1 VDIFGI
7 RDQVIDE
14 YRSFVQGFL
23 NVRDPQIREHVE
35 RELSGD
41 LLWPEPWL
49 ALNPAF
55 APAGTTDELVAEGLL
70 HPTTG
75 LVFRRKS
82 DATDKGPNTPL
93 LFHQHQVEAFR
104 KAAEGRS
111 YPVTTGTGSGKSL
124 TYMVPIVDRVI
135 RDGSGKGL
143 RAIVVYPMNALA
155 NSQMKELEKF
165 IDFGF
170 DGHPPVTYR
179 RYTGQESQDQ
189 REQIRNNPPDIL
201 LTNYMML
208 ELMLLRPDDRRL
220 ITSARDLAYLVLDE
234 LHTYRGR
241 QGADVAL
248 LVRRLRQATGANDV
262 QCVGTSA
269 TIAGPGIRAAQQTDV
284 ATITSRLFGTPI
296 DPDDVIDETLVRA
309 TDGVWDPQTLSAR
322 VSSEPPVTYNALRA
336 DPLAAW
342 IEDVF
347 GITEREGR
355 LVRRTP
361 IKASAA
367 AAELAEVTGQ
377 DPATCLS
384 SIQATLL
391 AGSGEAALGPNG
403 KPLFA
408 FKLHQFISRGD
419 TVYSS
424 LEEGPNRY
432 LSTRRQTFVPGDD
445 TRPLFPL
452 AFCRECG
459 QHYYLVAV
467 DEDGNFVPRNDDDR
481 SDKDRTGYVYLSDTT
496 PWPRVD
502 EDALL
507 ERLPEG
513 WVTGHG
519 DNRAINPDR
528 RDSLP
533 RRFHVTPPGFLEEQ
547 GQVAA
552 FVTNWRFCLN
562 PDCRVLYESARTGE
576 FTKLATLGNEGRS
589 SATTILSASIVRA
602 LRNDPTVDAEARK
615 VLTFTDNRQDASL
628 QAGHFNDFVTVGQIR
643 ASVVRALETAGR
655 PVDYDALPVALDAAL
670 NLPPEEYARYPKAV
684 AARADARKA
693 LKDVVTYRVYTDL
706 ARGWRLTMPNLEQVG
721 LLRMDY
727 KYVDEIAAD
736 ETLWTGNLT
745 LLRAGADLRADIIR
759 NLLDEMRR
767 NLCVQHEYLTKDG
780 YDSLRLRTNPHLT
793 DAWALGDEAGT
804 LANDAWP
811 RAQRRGDRTKADLFL
826 SGTSLYGSWLRK
838 RSGLKLPEELRDKP
852 SRDRLKVVEA
862 NEAVYDLMDVLAE
875 QSILR
880 RTSESPNK
888 DGDPDRPDRSYRV
901 NESILLWHSSDG
913 TSRAHDIRVT
923 STADRRVNPFFLD
936 FYRVLAGS
944 LSGLTA
950 AEHTAQV
957 NATLREDRERDFS
970 SGALPVLYCS
980 PTMELGVDISTL
992 NAVGMRNVPPTPANY
1007 AQRSGRAGRAG
1018 SPALIITYCTVG
1030 SGHDSYYFHRSERM
1044 VAGAVAPP
1052 RLDLSNKDLVQA
1064 HVQAVWLAETGQ
1076 NLRQAMRDIVDVEQ
1090 TETLPI
1096 QPSVTGSLA
1105 NVDAKKRA
1113 KAAALSI
1120 ISATPEIAAAP
1131 WFKPDWL
1138 DDVIDH
1144 APAQFDRA
1152 IDRWRD
1158 LYWDASAELKHQ
1170 SDLAGS
1176 LTIGGSELANSKRRI
1191 AEALAQISLLRGD
1204 MSNDQDLA
1212 QSDFY
1217 TYRYF
1222 ASEGFLPGYSFPRLP
1237 LRAFIPAGRRTKD
1250 GEADVVQRPRFLAI
1264 TEFGPGAFIY
1274 YEGSRY
1280 AVHRVQLPVGMGIND
1295 GPLLETARRCTACGY
1310 LHPEEQAGESIDRCQ
1325 RPGCGQPLAGDDA
1338 FLSQLL
1344 RMQTVVTR
1352 RRDRIS
1358 ADEEERSRAGY
1369 RVETA
1374 LRFEPH
1380 GEASSH
1386 TVVGVTAHDG
1396 SPYATLT
1403 YGDTARVR
1411 RMNLGYRHA
1420 QTHNGF
1426 DIDLADGRWLRS
1438 SQVPSAGDDDL
1449 EARAKAAKPSKVI
1462 PFVEDRVNALLIEFA
1477 APLAHGNAAEQ
1488 AHASVQYALKKGI
1501 AVAFQLEDD
1510 ELAAEPLPSR
1520 KDRRLLLMYEK
1531 AEGGAGALRRF
1542 AFDQES
1548 LLHAV
1553 RAAIDICHYDPDTR
1567 KDVDH
1572 APHVTERCER
1582 ACYDC
1587 LLAYGN
1593 QPDHLLLNRHLAAS
1607 VLFELLDASLQVGAG
1622 GQSRGEQYAIL
1633 DASCTTSLEHA
1644 WLRYVRD
1651 HGYRLPTHA
1660 QQTVDDAYARPD
1672 FVYTNRDARV
1682 AVFVDGP
1689 VHDYPDVAAR
1699 DAAAEDRLWS
1709 RGWSV
1714 IRFPA
1719 DETTWTGLL
1728 AENPDLFGAGGL
1740 S

>member
-1 VDIFGI
+1 MDIFGI
-7 RDQVIDE
+7 RDRVIDE

-23 NVRDPQIREHVE
+23 NVRDPLIRERVE
-35 RELSGD
+35 HELHGD

-55 APAGTTDELVAEGLL
+55 APGGTTDDLVSEGLL

-75 LVFRRKS
+75 LVFRRKA
-82 DATDKGPNTPL
+82 DLRDKGPDTPL
-93 LFHQHQVEAFR
+93 MFHQHQVEAFR
-104 KAAEGRS
+104 KAATGRS

-124 TYMVPIVDRVI
+124 TYMVPIVDRII
-135 RDGSGKGL
+135 REGSGKGL

-208 ELMLLRPDDRRL
+208 ELMLLRPEDRRL
-220 ITSARDLAYLVLDE
+220 ITSARDLAFLVLDE

-248 LVRRLRQATGANDV
+248 LVRRLRQATGAVGV

-269 TIAGPGIRAAQQTDV
+269 TIAGPGTRAAQQAEV
-284 ATITSRLFGTPI
+284 ASIASRLFGTPI
-296 DPDDVIDETLVRA
+296 LTEDVIDETLVRA
-309 TDGVWDPQTLSAR
+309 TTGSWDAASLAAR
-322 VSSEPPVTYNALRA
+322 LGTPPPSTYDVLRA

-347 GITEREGR
+347 GITKRDGR
-355 LVRRTP
+355 LVRRNP

-367 AAELAEVTGQ
+367 ATALAELTGE
-377 DPATCLS
+377 DFGACLGA
-384 SIQATLL
+384 IQATLL
-391 AGSGEAALGPNG
+391 AGAGEDALGPSG

-424 LEEGPNRY
+424 LEEGPGRY

-445 TRPLFPL
+445 RRPLFPL

-481 SDKDRTGYVYLSDTT
+481 SDKDHTGYLYLSDET
-496 PWPRVD
+496 PWPRLD
-502 EDALL
+502 DGDFLD
-507 ERLPEG
+507 RLPEG
-513 WVTGHG
+513 WVSGHG
-519 DNRAINPDR
+519 DARDINPDR
-528 RDSLP
+528 RESLP
-533 RRFHVTPPGFLEEQ
+533 RRMHVTPQGFPDET
-547 GQVAA
+547 GDVAA

-589 SATTILSASIVRA
+589 SATTILSASVVRA
-602 LRNDPTVDAEARK
+602 LRADPNVDAEAQK

-643 ASVVRALETAGR
+643 AAVVRALDNAGA
-655 PVDYDALPVALDAAL
+655 PLDYDALPSALDAAL
-670 NLPPEEYARYPKAV
+670 ALPPEEYSKYPKAV

-721 LLRMDY
+721 LLRMDH

-736 ETLWTGNLT
+736 ESLWSGNLT
-745 LLRAGADLRADIIR
+745 LLRAGSDRRSEIIR

-826 SGTSLYGSWLRK
+826 SGTGMYGAWLRK
-838 RSGLKLPEELRDKP
+838 RSGLTLPEELRDKP
-852 SRDRLKVVEA
+852 SREQLKVVEA
-862 NEAVYDLMDVLAE
+862 NQVIYDLMDILAE
-875 QSILR
+875 QGILR
-880 RTSESPNK
+880 ISSEAPDK
-888 DGDPDRPDRSYRV
+888 DGDPTRPDRSYRV
-901 NESILLWHSSDG
+901 NETVLTWNAADG
-913 TSRAHDIRVT
+913 TSRAHDLRI
-923 STADRRVNPFFLD
+923 TATTDRRVNPFFVD

-957 NATLREDRERDFS
+957 NANLRQDRERDFS
-970 SGALPVLYCS
+970 NGTLPILYCS

-1018 SPALIITYCTVG
+1018 SPALVITYCTVG

-1052 RLDLSNKDLVQA
+1052 RLDLTNKDLVQA

-1090 TETLPI
+1090 VDSLPL
-1096 QPSVTGSLA
+1096 QPSVAASLA
-1105 NVDAKKRA
+1105 NPGAKGRA
-1113 KAAALSI
+1113 KAAALQLI
-1120 ISATPEIAAAP
+1120 TATPEIASAP
-1131 WFKPDWL
+1131 WFKPDWV

-1158 LYWDASAELKHQ
+1158 LYWDAAAELKHQ
-1170 SDLAGS
+1170 SDLAGG
-1176 LTIGGSELANSKRRI
+1176 LTIGASELANAKRRI

-1204 MSNDQDLA
+1204 LSNDQDLA

-1280 AVHRVQLPVGMGIND
+1280 AVHRVQLPIGVGVND

-1325 RPGCGQPLAGDDA
+1325 RPGCAQPLAGDDA

-1369 RVETA
+1369 LIQTA

-1380 GEASSH
+1380 GDASSH

-1396 SPYATLT
+1396 SPYATIT

-1438 SQVPSAGDDDL
+1438 SQVPSPGDDDL
-1449 EARAKAAKPSKVI
+1449 ENRAAARPSKVI
-1462 PFVEDRVNALLIEFA
+1462 PYVEDRVNALLMEFA
-1477 APLAHGNAAEQ
+1477 APLAPGDTAAEH

-1510 ELAAEPLPSR
+1510 ELAAEPLPTR

-1542 AFDQES
+1542 SFDPDSFHQ
-1548 LLHAV
+1548 AV
-1553 RAAIDICHYDPDTR
+1553 RAALEVCHYDPDTR
-1567 KDVDH
+1567 QDLEH

-1593 QPDHLLLNRHLAAS
+1593 QPDHLLLNRHLAAA

-1622 GQSRGEQYAIL
+1622 GHSRGEQYASL
-1633 DASCTTSLEHA
+1633 DAACTTGLEHA
-1644 WLRYVRD
+1644 WLEFVRD
-1651 HGYRLPTHA
+1651 HGYRLPTSA
-1660 QQTVDDAYARPD
+1660 QQIVEDAYARPD
-1672 FVYTNRDARV
+1672 FAYTNRDARV
-1682 AVFVDGP
+1682 AIFVDGP
-1689 VHDYPDVAAR
+1689 IHDYPDVAAR
-1699 DAAAEDRLWS
+1699 DDAAEDRLWS
-1709 RGWSV
+1709 KGWSV
-1714 IRFPA
+1714 LRFPA
-1719 DETTWTGLL
+1719 DQATWPAILS
-1728 AENPDLFGAGGL
+1728 ENADLFGGGGL
-1740 S
+1740 A